1 MVRMLSSPVGHGV
14 DAERS
19 ASLVLHFPEFVWT
32 RRIRS
37 INCCVVWFACGLL
50 VGAQPSAGQARSRA
64 TYRNPVRLDM
74 RIPEQHPYLALTA
87 ADIERAKE
95 RIRRLVWAKQ
105 VYDRCLNDADADLER
120 PWDKLPNKDDPEHW
134 HVARRLF
141 SSSVAYALSG
151 DKKYARWSRDGL
163 LAYADLYPRLPLTN
177 GRCKVYQSE
186 SLYEAMWVVQITQ
199 AYDLVADSGVFTEE
213 EKRHVENDLLRAALI
228 CFRIDD
234 FQNDPRIKDLHYRCY
249 NFQAWH
255 LAAVGLIGLAV
266 RDLESIEYAV
276 NSPYGF
282 RHLVAHDIRD
292 DGLFWERSVG
302 YHNFVLEALLP
313 FAEGMAHCG
322 VDLFHMTVPNDRSWE
337 TGAHYVTDS
346 SDKPKSLRM
355 MFEAPFYLAFPDL
368 SYPALGDSD
377 LGPLRPTWEQ
387 LAGFHH
393 YRDSKLSWLV
403 EQDMPDDAGGASLAT
418 TDRKRPLADWHW
430 LVYSL
435 PDAPGA
441 RSSALPLEE
450 GEFANSGEYR
460 NGCSLFPSSGLVVLR
475 EASGDFTQ
483 HSDSTAVSLSY
494 GPHGGGH
501 GHPDKMNLVVYS
513 QGRQWIPAFASMP
526 YETHWKAEWTAQT
539 ISHNT
544 VVVDGVSQQPTGVRN
559 VQWPTDE
566 ANDQV
571 IGRLER
577 FAPEEKLASASC
589 DRAYPGMTLKRTVR
603 LVRHDVVDDYS
614 IVPESSSSERKQH
627 QFDYVLHIDGELK
640 YSSLPL
646 AQRSGK
652 LGEIC
657 GYQYVEQKQAGAARS
672 PLSLTFASGT
682 KQLRLWIIPTD
693 GAPTELI
700 VGEGLTNSPD
710 VKMAMLILRREAAR
724 ARFVTVIEPFEPH
737 DSIRAARIEESTSGS
752 ADFLLL
758 ERSSGVQRVSLG
770 ELQR

>member
-1 MVRMLSSPVGHGV
+1 VYP
-14 DAERS
+14 A
-19 ASLVLHFPEFVWT
+19 
-32 RRIRS
+32 
-37 INCCVVWFACGLL
+37 
-50 VGAQPSAGQARSRA
+50 
-64 TYRNPVRLDM
+64 RLDV
-74 RIPEQHPYLALTA
+74 RIPQEHPYLALTA

-95 RIRRLVWAKQ
+95 RMRQLVWAKGI
-105 VYDRCLNDADADLER
+105 YDRCLSEADADIGR
-120 PWDKLPNKDDPEHW
+120 PWDKLPKKDDKEHW
-134 HVARRLF
+134 KVASRLF
-141 SSSVAYALSG
+141 STGLAYVLSG
-151 DKKYARWSRDGL
+151 DKQYAQWSRDGL
-163 LAYADLYPRLPLTN
+163 LAYAGLYPRLPLTN
-177 GRCKVYQSE
+177 GRCKVFQDE
-186 SLYEAMWVVQITQ
+186 SLYEAMWVVEIAQ

-213 EKRHVENDLLRAALI
+213 QKRHVENDLLRAALI

-249 NFQAWH
+249 NFEAWH
-255 LAAVGLIGLAV
+255 LAAIGLIGLAV
-266 RDLESIEYAV
+266 RDLDSIEYAV

-302 YHNFVLEALLP
+302 YHNFVMEALLP

-322 VDLFHMTVPNDRSWE
+322 VDLFRMTVPNDRSWE
-337 TGAHYVTDS
+337 AGAHYVTDS

-355 MFEAPFYLAFPDL
+355 MFEGPLYLTFPDL

-377 LGPLRPTWEQ
+377 RGPLRPTWEQ

-393 YRDSKLSWLV
+393 YRDPKLAWLI
-403 EQDMPDDAGGASLAT
+403 EQDMSGDTGRASLAT

-435 PDAPGA
+435 PAAPGA
-441 RSSALPLEE
+441 RSSALPFEE

-483 HSDSTAVSLSY
+483 HPDSTAVSLSY

-501 GHPDKMNLVVYS
+501 GHPDKMNLVLYT
-513 QGRQWIPAFASMP
+513 QGRQWIPAFGSMP

-539 ISHNT
+539 VSHNT
-544 VVVDGVSQQPTGVRN
+544 VVVDSVSQQPTGVRN
-559 VQWPTDE
+559 IQWPTDD
-566 ANDQV
+566 ASDQV

-577 FAPEEKLASASC
+577 FAPEAKLASASC
-589 DRAYPGMTLKRTVR
+589 DRAYPGMTLRRTVR
-603 LVRHDVVDDYS
+603 LVGHDVVDDYS
-614 IVPESSSSERKQH
+614 VVPESPSSERNQH
-627 QFDYVLHIDGELK
+627 QFDYVLHIDGELT

-652 LGEIC
+652 LGENC
-657 GYQYVEQKQAGAARS
+657 GYQYVEQKRVGATDS
-672 PLSLTFASGT
+672 LLSLTFASGT
-682 KQLRLWIIPTD
+682 KQLRLWNIPTD
-693 GAPTELI
+693 STPTDLI
-700 VGEGLTNSPD
+700 IGEGLTNSPD
-710 VKMAMLILRREAAR
+710 VKMAMLILRRKAAH
-724 ARFVTVIEPFEPH
+724 ARFVTLIEPVESH
-737 DSIRAARIEESTSGS
+737 DPIRGARVEKNTSGD
-752 ADFLLL
+752 ADFLVL